1 MFTPDST
8 GTATPP
14 GPFVTVSVL
23 LLASLTI
30 MANATISPSLPGLK
44 ANFAD
49 TPGIETLTGMILTL
63 PSLAIIFAAAIFGLL
78 ADRMNRAFL
87 LIVAGLLYA
96 LGGASGLIAETLPQ
110 LLAGRLFLGIGVA
123 GAMTLALAWGSDLF
137 QGPARARFLGM
148 QGAAM
153 SAGGIVVI
161 ILGGYLS
168 LLHWRGAF
176 AVYLLGLPI
185 AVTALIALRPYA
197 KCREGS
203 VLTATDE
210 EQDGRFPWGVYAF
223 VGVLAFLFMGTFY
236 ILPTRIPF
244 RLEEMGTTN
253 TLVVGLFMAVVT
265 VAAIPGSLIYG
276 WCRRLFSP
284 MTIFAAAFALM
295 ALGLFLISQAD
306 THGVMA
312 LGLMICGFAMGPA
325 MPNFTTYLMAFVPAA
340 LRGRA
345 AGLISTPKFAGQII
359 SPLIS
364 APFVSRFGLV
374 GGFLALAMILAIVA
388 AALTLG
394 ALVKRSPA
402 GTA

>member
-1 MFTPDST
+1 MFTPRSP
-8 GTATPP
+8 GTATP

-49 TPGIETLTGMILTL
+49 TPGIETLTGLVLTL
-63 PSLAIIFAAAIFGLL
+63 PSLAIIFAAAIFGVL
-78 ADRMNRAFL
+78 ADRMSRALL
-87 LIVAGLLYA
+87 LIIAGLLYA
-96 LGGASGLIAETLPQ
+96 FGGASGLIAETLPQ
-110 LLAGRLFLGIGVA
+110 LLAGRLVLGIGVA
-123 GAMTLALAWGSDLF
+123 GAMTLALAWGSDLWH
-137 QGPARARFLGM
+137 GPARARFLGM

-176 AVYLLGLPI
+176 AAYLLGLPI
-185 AVTALIALRPYA
+185 ALAALIALRPYA
-197 KCREGS
+197 RHRDASFPIAPG
-203 VLTATDE
+203 E
-210 EQDGRFPWGVYAF
+210 EQDGPFPWGVYAF

-236 ILPTRIPF
+236 VLPTRIPF

-253 TLVVGLFMAVVT
+253 TLVVGMLMAVVT

-295 ALGLFLISQAD
+295 ALGLFLVSQAD

-340 LRGRA
+340 ARGRA
-345 AGLISTPKFAGQII
+345 SGLLTTAIFAGQFC
-359 SPLIS
+359 SPFIS

-374 GGFLALAMILAIVA
+374 GGFLALAIILAIVA
-388 AALTLG
+388 IALTFG
-394 ALVKRSPA
+394 ALAERRSV
-402 GTA
+402 GTV